1 MVLGNITLT
10 LGILRYRLN
19 CDIFRS
25 LDPINTALHLKLVKK
40 NLKDYLE
47 KNVKKNASHRR
58 YWDIERS
65 ILQGT

>member
-25 LDPINTALHLKLVKK
+25 LNPINTALHLKLVKK

-47 KNVKKNASHRR
+47 KNVKKKMHPTDA
-58 YWDIERS
+58 I
-65 ILQGT
+65 GT